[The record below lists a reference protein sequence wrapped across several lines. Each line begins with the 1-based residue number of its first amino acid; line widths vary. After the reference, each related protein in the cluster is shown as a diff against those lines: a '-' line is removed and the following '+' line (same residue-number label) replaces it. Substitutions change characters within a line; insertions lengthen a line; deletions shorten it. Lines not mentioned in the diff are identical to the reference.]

1 MSDVPVLR
9 ELAVRELQ
17 VRSFR
22 NIARADL
29 VFGER
34 FNVLSGDNGQGKTNL
49 LEALY
54 TVATSR
60 SFRATRP
67 GELVQHDGEVAS
79 VRASVEESGDLR
91 EQQVGLRAGA
101 RQVKIDGKRPSTLA
115 DYAVR
120 TPAVI
125 FHPGEVSLSM
135 GAGSERRRLLDRLSL
150 YLDPSSM
157 AELESYGRAL
167 RSRQK
172 TLETRGTSAPELGE
186 WEALAV
192 RHGLAVMRARARAAE
207 PLGRMATL
215 AFARIGAP
223 DLTLDIRYAPGA
235 PVDEDTYL
243 AALAAR
249 RESDRHRGSAHVG
262 PHRDDLS
269 LLLDGRPVRGVAS
282 QGQHRAI
289 VLSLKSA
296 EVQVVGESRGVH
308 PLLLLDDVS
317 SELDPARTEA
327 LFSFLRDQAG
337 QIFLTTTRKELIAT
351 GSTASRVDFRVQNGT
366 LERTS

>member
-1 MSDVPVLR
+1 MTLR
-9 ELAVRELQ
+9 SLSVRELQ
-17 VRSFR
+17 VRGFR

-67 GELVQHDGEVAS
+67 GELVAHEGEAAS
-79 VRASVEESGDLR
+79 VRASVEEDGQLR
-91 EQQVGLRAGA
+91 EQTVGLRAGA
-101 RQVKIDGKRPSTLA
+101 RQVKVDGKRPVTLA

-207 PLGRMATL
+207 PLARFAGE
-215 AFARIGAP
+215 AFTRIGAP
-223 DLTLDIRYAPGA
+223 DLTLAIRYAPGA
-235 PVDEDTYL
+235 PLDHEAYL
-243 AALAAR
+243 EALVAR
-249 RESDRHRGSAHVG
+249 RHSDRHRGSAHVG
-262 PHRDDLS
+262 PHRDDLA
-269 LLLDGRPVRGVAS
+269 LFLDERPVRGVAS

-296 EVQVVGESRGVH
+296 EVQVVGGSRGVH

-317 SELDPARTEA
+317 SELDPERTLA

-351 GSTASRVDFRVQNGT
+351 GSSASRVDFVVKNGT
-366 LERTS
+366 LSRLS